1 LDKRYI
7 SASAVSYPAFAA
19 PATIIAQQPNSP
31 PLPGSRRRAW
41 ESAEFRR
48 HGTATAHWNQ
58 NFAAWVGFHGD
69 VGSSA
74 LGHFSAAA
82 EWRLRLPDERW
93 VL

>member
-1 LDKRYI
+1 
-7 SASAVSYPAFAA
+7 
-19 PATIIAQQPNSP
+19 
-31 PLPGSRRRAW
+31 
-41 ESAEFRR
+41 
-48 HGTATAHWNQ
+48 
-58 NFAAWVGFHGD
+58 VGFHGD